1 MHLCN
6 CSEASDHHHSTIA
19 LLDLLSTV
27 MPSSGAQPYHAP
39 QSGTLSG
46 WQGLCSGFSEEP
58 YFLFPYRV
66 QVGEEGQVEVR
77 ILPGNHANTRV

>member
-6 CSEASDHHHSTIA
+6 CSEACDPHRSSIA
-19 LLDLLSTV
+19 LLDLLSTL

-39 QSGTLSG
+39 QYGTLSG
-46 WQGLCSGFSEEP
+46 WQGLHSGFSEEL
-58 YFLFPYRV
+58 YLLFPYRV
-66 QVGEEGQVEVR
+66 QVGEEGQIEIR